1 MKRTLIITGII
12 VFIAIIALIVF
23 NKVTSKNDTSKLFTE
38 VKKGRFEITVTT
50 TGELIAE
57 KSVDIKGPE
66 FAIRGD
72 IRAMDIKI
80 LDLVPEGTIV
90 KQGDYIAK
98 LDRTNLENNLKD
110 NLERLTTLQ
119 TNLEMKILDTA
130 VVLNDLRDGIRNQT
144 YIVDEASITLRNSKY
159 EPPTTIR
166 QAEIDYDKAKRV
178 LEQKER
184 SYTLRLAQNL
194 TDINNIKYYVS
205 RWTRRVNELQEVL
218 SKFTITAP
226 SPGMIIYK
234 RDRRGNKRKT
244 GSQINPFDRVVAT
257 LPDLSSMISKIYV
270 NEIDVSKVKVGQKAS
285 ITIDAF
291 PEKSYTGTVI
301 SIANIGDNLPNTD
314 SKVFEA
320 QIKIDGSNPAFRPTM
335 TTGNKVII
343 KTIDDGVYIPFEC
356 VQTGTDSIP
365 YVYTKDG
372 TKQIVILG
380 ESNDKNIIIEQ
391 GLEPGKSVY
400 LNLPEKPEKFR
411 LAGDDLITII
421 REREKVRKAEYE
433 KNRIETERLT
443 ETE

>member
-23 NKVTSKNDTSKLFTE
+23 NKVTSKNDTSKFFTE

-50 TGELIAE
+50 TGELMAE

-80 LDLVPEGTIV
+80 LDLVPEGTVV

-98 LDRTNLENNLKD
+98 LDRTNLENSLKD
-110 NLERLTTLQ
+110 DLERLTSLQ

-130 VVLNDLRDGIRNQT
+130 VVLNDLRDGIRNQK
-144 YIVDEASITLRNSKY
+144 YVVDEAAITLRNSKY

-178 LEQKER
+178 LEQRER
-184 SYTLRLAQNL
+184 SFTLRLAQ
-194 TDINNIKYYVS
+194 TRADINNIKYYVS
-205 RWTRRVNELQEVL
+205 RWTRRVNDAQEVL

-234 RDRRGNKRKT
+234 RDRRGNKRKI

-257 LPDLSSMISKIYV
+257 LPDLSSMISKIFV
-270 NEIDVSKVKVGQKAS
+270 NEIDVSKVKVGQKAN
-285 ITIDAF
+285 IAVDAF
-291 PEKSYTGTVI
+291 PEKAYTGTVI
-301 SIANIGDNLPNTD
+301 GVANIGDKLPNTD
-314 SKVFEA
+314 SKVFET
-320 QIKIDGSNPAFRPTM
+320 QIKIDGTDPAFRPSM

-343 KTIDDGVYIPFEC
+343 KTIGDAVYIPFEC
-356 VQTGTDSIP
+356 VQTGADSIP
-365 YVYTKDG
+365 YVYTKDR

-411 LAGDDLITII
+411 LSGDDLIPII
-421 REREKVRKAEYE
+421 KEREKARKAEY
-433 KNRIETERLT
+433 
-443 ETE
+443 